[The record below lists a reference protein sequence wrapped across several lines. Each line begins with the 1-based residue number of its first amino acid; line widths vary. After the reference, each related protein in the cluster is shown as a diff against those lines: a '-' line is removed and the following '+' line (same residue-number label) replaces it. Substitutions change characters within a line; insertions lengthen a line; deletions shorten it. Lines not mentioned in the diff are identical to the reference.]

1 MDSPFFYAW
10 ETVDFPIE
18 VTAEDGSTGILTDL
32 QNLIITLAQGNK
44 VIEKDLSSPD
54 VAIDTE
60 NDIVNLH
67 LSQEDTGT
75 FVGDG
80 YADMQIN
87 FLYEDSE
94 RDTTAEARIIVKR
107 NLHRKVMT

>member
-1 MDSPFFYAW
+1 MPFFYVW

-18 VTAEDGSTGILTDL
+18 VTAEDGSTGILT
-32 QNLIITLAQGNK
+32 NLKAMIITLEQSG
-44 VIEKDLSSPD
+44 VTIEKDLESPD
-54 VAIDTE
+54 VGIDAE

-75 FVGDG
+75 FMGNSTVNL
-80 YADMQIN
+80 QIN

-94 RDTTAEARIIVKR
+94 RDTTAEAVIETRR
-107 NLHRKVMT
+107 NLHREVME